1 MRWVRGTHG
10 CNWPLCCVSSQT
22 GSSRN
27 LEQLK
32 PPVPPAV
39 LWEERNE
46 AEQIQVVSQARGTC
60 TICLYNRFVQSQSAQ
75 CKSPPVCSKRKQHS
89 NARTSAYNTRAWQ
102 TTFQLCLQH
111 PNAFDPHSKYMN
123 TILVMENIK
132 DQRGK
137 VVMGEVGAWLPWAGE
152 ALQLQYTCLYRES
165 TASCHHSS
173 PGERGQHCTW
183 QEAPPQPRVLL
194 EPPHMQSRTPNPSE
208 HQALPQAELH
218 PRGGHWQEV
227 GEIWHAHS
235 PQVAPLACD

>member
-10 CNWPLCCVSSQT
+10 CNWLLHCVSSQT

-46 AEQIQVVSQARGTC
+46 AERIQQPTDFGYKCFVIIAGGSFSDTGTC
-60 TICLYNRFVQSQSAQ
+60 TICLYNRFVQSQSAR
-75 CKSPPVCSKRKQHS
+75 CKSPPVCSKGKQHS
-89 NARTSAYNTRAWQ
+89 NVRTSPYNTRAWQ

-132 DQRGK
+132 DHRVEGGDERSGSMAA
-137 VVMGEVGAWLPWAGE
+137 MG
-152 ALQLQYTCLYRES
+152 R
-165 TASCHHSS
+165 
-173 PGERGQHCTW
+173 
-183 QEAPPQPRVLL
+183 
-194 EPPHMQSRTPNPSE
+194 
-208 HQALPQAELH
+208 
-218 PRGGHWQEV
+218 
-227 GEIWHAHS
+227 
-235 PQVAPLACD
+235 

>member
-10 CNWPLCCVSSQT
+10 CKWPLRCVSSQT

-60 TICLYNRFVQSQSAQ
+60 TICLYNRFVQSQSAR

-89 NARTSAYNTRAWQ
+89 NARTSPYNTRAWQ

-132 DQRGK
+132 D
-137 VVMGEVGAWLPWAGE
+137 
-152 ALQLQYTCLYRES
+152 
-165 TASCHHSS
+165 H
-173 PGERGQHCTW
+173 
-183 QEAPPQPRVLL
+183 RV
-194 EPPHMQSRTPNPSE
+194 E
-208 HQALPQAELH
+208 
-218 PRGGHWQEV
+218 GGD
-227 GEIWHAHS
+227 GRSGSMA
-235 PQVAPLACD
+235 ATGR

>member
-10 CNWPLCCVSSQT
+10 CNWLLHCVSSQT

-46 AEQIQVVSQARGTC
+46 AERIQAQCLGHTWNVFTAHQPSPAQNTVHLLQGIFWCPSLQQPTDFGYKCFVIIAGGSFSDTGTC
-60 TICLYNRFVQSQSAQ
+60 TICLYNRFVQSQSAR
-75 CKSPPVCSKRKQHS
+75 CKSPPVCSKGKQHS
-89 NARTSAYNTRAWQ
+89 NVRTSPYNTRAWQ

-132 DQRGK
+132 DHRVEGGDERSGSMAA
-137 VVMGEVGAWLPWAGE
+137 MG
-152 ALQLQYTCLYRES
+152 R
-165 TASCHHSS
+165 
-173 PGERGQHCTW
+173 
-183 QEAPPQPRVLL
+183 
-194 EPPHMQSRTPNPSE
+194 
-208 HQALPQAELH
+208 
-218 PRGGHWQEV
+218 
-227 GEIWHAHS
+227 
-235 PQVAPLACD
+235 